1 MVKKNISLSWAKPV
15 TFLMSVLWVL
25 MIPVIYYC
33 VMRKTGEY
41 RLRNDKESDLQIYR

>member
-1 MVKKNISLSWAKPV
+1 MVKEKISLYLAKPV

-25 MIPVIYYC
+25 IIPVIYYC

-41 RLRNDKESDLQIYR
+41 RLRNDREQD